1 MQKGKVMTRIIICL
15 LAIASL
21 TLSIDL
27 KTLFAFEKKQSIDW
41 TDEDRRRAKLFL
53 SNKPSYRTETLDFS
67 NLDTYKHV
75 VKQWEMAGFSKERY
89 PGLHLSLKKTRE
101 NHLKG
106 HIYKNEAALD
116 NDEQILA
123 PVDII
128 TGMVDGSYDSSNSP
142 ITYNATGESSVFQPE
157 AQNTTISSVNLCF
170 YNASFDPVGTC
181 DKKSNLQGSLYE
193 ELKNSV
199 SSSDTDI
206 YASLLASYATMTTSD
221 FPETEPFT
229 ETTTYFSEHAQ
240 INFNEY
246 ESANVISI
254 TEPLIVSGNTE
265 NKNTIVC
272 VSRAALGNGG
282 YDSLICDYGDDTN
295 LDVIINIVGAIQY
308 DPSQPPETYTNSQG
322 AEVPKGDALIYVANE
337 NGGGCRNT
345 PSISGINFFDNAKA
359 CPNSGGFTG
368 VCYDSTNLILK
379 WNFTKVDFGKA
390 IDRRCGDAGDIL
402 KFRLN
407 VNVTDSQS
415 GVDFTSS
422 IFSEPGV
429 LVPEPTGM
437 GGGKI
442 QIPALQMLTGC
453 LPPGV
458 QIEMSSGETM
468 PIEKFK
474 NEFEVVRAGDGSAVS
489 VAGLTKGVET
499 KLIEVK
505 DDKKHSLRLSFAH
518 PVILEDGKPLPAN
531 KLKPGMKV
539 KTRNGI
545 STLTSVEKV
554 AYEGPVY
561 NLTLAEPWEPKTKR
575 LTGNSF
581 YADGFLVG
589 DNTLQEK
596 LAKKQRM
603 DPVAARKRLPKIY
616 QVDFDSYMED
626 SKR

>member
-1 MQKGKVMTRIIICL
+1 MTRIIICF

-21 TLSIDL
+21 TLPIDL
-27 KTLFAFEKKQSIDW
+27 KIALASDNKHSIDW

-53 SNKPSYRTETLDFS
+53 SNKSSYRTKNLDFS

-75 VKQWEMAGFSKERY
+75 VRQWELAGFSKERY
-89 PGLHLSLKKTRE
+89 PGLHLSLKEARE
-101 NHLKG
+101 KHLKG
-106 HIYKNEAALD
+106 QFDKIPATATVTEEK
-116 NDEQILA
+116 ILV
-123 PVDII
+123 PTGII
-128 TGMVDGSYDSSNSP
+128 TGMVDGSYDPSNSP
-142 ITYNATGESSVFQPE
+142 IAYTATGESSVYQPE
-157 AQNTTISSVNLCF
+157 DQNTTISYVSLCF
-170 YNASFDPVGTC
+170 YDKSQNPVGTC
-181 DKKSNLQGSLYE
+181 DIKSNLKGTLYE
-193 ELKNSV
+193 ELINSV
-199 SSSDTDI
+199 SSPDTEVT
-206 YASLLASYATMTTSD
+206 ASLLASYATMTASD
-221 FPETEPFT
+221 FPETEPFA
-229 ETTTYFSEHAQ
+229 ETTTYVSQHAQ

-246 ESANVISI
+246 ESAETISV
-254 TEPLIVSGNTE
+254 TEPLIVSGNSE
-265 NKNTIVC
+265 NTNTMVC

-282 YDSLICDYGDDTN
+282 FDSLKCDYGSDAND
-295 LDVIINIVGAIQY
+295 DVIINIIGAIQY
-308 DPSQPPETYTNSQG
+308 DPSQPPTTYTNSQG
-322 AEVPKGDALIYVANE
+322 AVVPVGSADIYVANE
-337 NGGGCRNT
+337 NGGGCDASS
-345 PSISGINFFDNAKA
+345 PDSGTKFFDNAIA
-359 CPNSGGFTG
+359 CPADDKFTG
-368 VCYDSTNLILK
+368 VCYDSVNLILK
-379 WNFTKVDFGKA
+379 WNFQDVDFGKA
-390 IDRRCGDAGDIL
+390 QDRQCGDAGDLL

-415 GVDFTSS
+415 GDEINSS
-422 IFSEPGV
+422 IFSVAGV
-429 LVPEPTGM
+429 LVPQPTGI

-442 QIPALQMLTGC
+442 EIPLLEMLTGC
-453 LPPGV
+453 LPPRV

-468 PIEKFK
+468 PIENFK

-499 KLIEVK
+499 KLIEIK

-518 PVILEDGKPLPAN
+518 PVILEDGNPLPAN

-545 STLTSVEKV
+545 STLTSVETV
-554 AYEGPVY
+554 AYDGPVY

-575 LTGNSF
+575 LIGNSF

-589 DNTLQEK
+589 DNTLQAK